1 MIPSD
6 AIRQAI
12 REHLT
17 LGTELKTPGGAGFV
31 IESVTPH
38 HMIMRVGEKKTR
50 VSIHLNSINDLVKEF
65 RFLPPGRWM
74 RIGATPSNP
83 KPGTL
88 AAIVQPH
95 TQGGSSASQFAA
107 ILKHI
112 QMAEIESKRPARI
125 RLLV

>member
-12 REHLT
+12 REQLAP
-17 LGTELKTPGGAGFV
+17 GTALKTSGGADFTV
-31 IESVTPH
+31 ESVSPNQ
-38 HMIMRVGEKKTR
+38 MVLRVGKNQLR
-50 VSIHLNSINDLVKEF
+50 MAIQLACIDDLVKEF
-65 RFLPPGRWM
+65 KFLPPGRWM
-74 RIGATPSNP
+74 RIGATSSNP

-88 AAIVQPH
+88 AAVTQPH

-107 ILKHI
+107 ILQHV
-112 QMAEIESKRPARI
+112 QMAEIEAKRPARL

>member
-12 REHLT
+12 REQLT
-17 LGTELKTPGGAGFV
+17 PGTALQTPGGADFTV
-31 IESVTPH
+31 ESVSPN
-38 HMIMRVGEKKTR
+38 HMVLRAGANQTR
-50 VSIHLNSINDLVKEF
+50 ITIQLTCIDDLVKEF
-65 RFLPPGRWM
+65 KFLPSGRWM
-74 RIGATPSNP
+74 RIGATPRNP

-88 AAIVQPH
+88 AAVVQPH

-107 ILKHI
+107 ILQHV
-112 QMAEIESKRPARI
+112 QMAEIEAKRPARL

>member
-12 REHLT
+12 REQLT
-17 LGTELKTPGGAGFV
+17 PGTALKTPGGAAFTV
-31 IESVTPH
+31 ESVSPNQ
-38 HMIMRVGEKKTR
+38 MVLRVGEKQTR
-50 VSIHLNSINDLVKEF
+50 LTIQLNCINDLVKEF
-65 RFLPPGRWM
+65 KFLPPGRWM

-88 AAIVQPH
+88 AAIVRPH
-95 TQGGSSASQFAA
+95 TQGGSAASQFAA
-107 ILKHI
+107 ILQHI
-112 QMAEIESKRPARI
+112 QMAEIEPKRPARL

>member
-12 REHLT
+12 REQLAP
-17 LGTELKTPGGAGFV
+17 GTALKTPGGADFTV
-31 IESVTPH
+31 ESVSPNQ
-38 HMIMRVGEKKTR
+38 MVLRAGKNQTR
-50 VSIHLNSINDLVKEF
+50 VAIQLACIDDLVKEF
-65 RFLPPGRWM
+65 KFLPPGRWM

-88 AAIVQPH
+88 AAVVQPH
-95 TQGGSSASQFAA
+95 SQGGSSASQFAA
-107 ILKHI
+107 ILQYV
-112 QMAEIESKRPARI
+112 QMAEIEPKRPARL